1 MDLEKLRAEMVE
13 SQLRARG
20 IADPRVLSAMGKV
33 ERHRFVPANLIE
45 SSYDDYPLPIG
56 EGQTISQPYMVAIMT
71 ELLELKGNEKVL
83 EVGTGSGYQA
93 AILAELS
100 KRVISMERYKTLA
113 DKAQKLLLEMGYLP
127 AGRHGTNVEV
137 RIGDGTEGYPPE
149 APYDGI
155 LVTAACP
162 DIPPPLVEQ
171 LAEGGRLVLP
181 IGDRYLQTLTLV
193 RKRAGKI
200 DIGRSIGC
208 VFVPLIGKYG
218 FNIP

>member
-13 SQLRARG
+13 FQLKARG
-20 IADPRVLSAMGKV
+20 IADPRVLTAMGKV
-33 ERHRFVPANLIE
+33 ERHRFVPANLID

-93 AILAELS
+93 AILAELA
-100 KRVISMERYKTLA
+100 KQVITMERYKTLA
-113 DKAQKLLLEMGYLP
+113 DKAQKLLLEMGY
-127 AGRHGTNVEV
+127 TNVEV
-137 RIGDGTEGYPPE
+137 RTGDGTEGYKPE

-162 DIPPPLVEQ
+162 DIPPPLIEQ

>member
-13 SQLRARG
+13 FQLKARG
-20 IADPRVLSAMGKV
+20 IADPRVLTAMGKV
-33 ERHRFVPANLIE
+33 ERHRFVPANLID

-71 ELLELKGNEKVL
+71 ELLELQGNEKVL

-100 KRVISMERYKTLA
+100 KRVISIERYKTLA
-113 DKAQKLLLEMGYLP
+113 DKAQKLILEMGYS
-127 AGRHGTNVEV
+127 NVEV
-137 RIGDGTEGYPPE
+137 RIGDGTEGYEPE

-162 DIPPPLVEQ
+162 DIPPPLIDQ